1 MKTKRYTLSD
11 AHSTQFYQLPKWL
24 VALRVE
30 VGISNEA
37 ILLYT
42 YLRDRV
48 QLSITNKW
56 IDENGEAY
64 LYFKREQMEKLL
76 GCKKDKVQKI
86 IKELKSVNLLDEV
99 RQGLNQPNRLYLRY
113 PDNSELIEMSI
124 DFEDEDE
131 ESSEQEPETSEKAS
145 DYAKCGKTALR
156 STEIPQSG
164 LLKKR
169 TPDCGKTEV
178 KSAEISQSRVLQN
191 RSLDFCKTAPNKTE
205 YNKTEYN
212 KTEYNKTEYNKTE
225 YNKTDSQ
232 SDGDFE
238 FLMSADVPEDFAKAC
253 ISLIYEITT
262 TPLSTVRIGKQVLPS
277 TQVRQALHQLT
288 PEHLQAVYRITKYSS
303 NVRKPKG
310 YLLALLYN
318 AAQTAPESNL
328 YAQFFTMPLE
338 EHKPSFDIK
347 IYEKYD
353 IFDHLNEE
361 RSPEHGT

>member
-1 MKTKRYTLSD
+1 MNTKRYTLSD

-30 VGISNEA
+30 AEISNEA

-56 IDENGEAY
+56 IDDNGEAY

-131 ESSEQEPETSEKAS
+131 ENGEQEPESPEKPS
-145 DYAKCGKTALR
+145 DYAERGKTALR

-164 LLKKR
+164 LLK
-169 TPDCGKTEV
+169 
-178 KSAEISQSRVLQN
+178 N

-212 KTEYNKTEYNKTE
+212 KT
-225 YNKTDSQ
+225 DSQ
-232 SDGDFE
+232 SDGNFD
-238 FLMSADVPEDFAKAC
+238 FLMNADVPADFAKAC
-253 ISLIYEITT
+253 ISLICEITT

-277 TQVRQALHQLT
+277 TQVCQALHSLT
-288 PEHLQAVYRITKYSS
+288 PEHLQAVYRITKYSN

-318 AAQTAPESNL
+318 AAQAAPESNL
-328 YAQFFTMPLE
+328 YAQFFAMPPE

-347 IYEKYD
+347 LYEKYD
-353 IFDHLNEE
+353 IFDYLNEE

>member
-1 MKTKRYTLSD
+1 MNTKRYTLSD

-30 VGISNEA
+30 AEISNEA

-56 IDENGEAY
+56 IDDNGEAY

-131 ESSEQEPETSEKAS
+131 ENGEQEPESPEKPS
-145 DYAKCGKTALR
+145 DYAERGKTALR
-156 STEIPQSG
+156 STEIPQS
-164 LLKKR
+164 
-169 TPDCGKTEV
+169 
-178 KSAEISQSRVLQN
+178 RVLKN

-212 KTEYNKTEYNKTE
+212 KT
-225 YNKTDSQ
+225 DSQ
-232 SDGDFE
+232 SDGNFD
-238 FLMSADVPEDFAKAC
+238 FLMNADVPEDFAKAC
-253 ISLIYEITT
+253 ISLICEITT

-277 TQVRQALHQLT
+277 AQVRQALHSLT
-288 PEHLQAVYRITKYSS
+288 PEHLQAVYRITKYSN
-303 NVRKPKG
+303 NVRKPKE

-318 AAQTAPESNL
+318 AAQAAPESNL
-328 YAQFFTMPLE
+328 YAQFFAMPPE

-347 IYEKYD
+347 LYEKYD
-353 IFDHLNEE
+353 IFDYLNDE

>member
-1 MKTKRYTLSD
+1 
-11 AHSTQFYQLPKWL
+11 
-24 VALRVE
+24 
-30 VGISNEA
+30 
-37 ILLYT
+37 
-42 YLRDRV
+42 
-48 QLSITNKW
+48 
-56 IDENGEAY
+56 
-64 LYFKREQMEKLL
+64 MEKLL

-131 ESSEQEPETSEKAS
+131 ENGEQEPESPEKPS
-145 DYAKCGKTALR
+145 DYAERGKNALR

-164 LLKKR
+164 LLKNR
-169 TPDCGKTEV
+169 TPDCGKSEV
-178 KSAEISQSRVLQN
+178 KSAEISQSRVLKN

-212 KTEYNKTEYNKTE
+212 KTEYNKT
-225 YNKTDSQ
+225 DSQ
-232 SDGDFE
+232 SDGNFD
-238 FLMSADVPEDFAKAC
+238 FLMNADVPADFAKAC
-253 ISLIYEITT
+253 ISLICEITT

-277 TQVRQALHQLT
+277 TQVCQALHSLT
-288 PEHLQAVYRITKYSS
+288 PEHLQAVYRITKYSN

-318 AAQTAPESNL
+318 AAQAAPESNL
-328 YAQFFTMPLE
+328 YAQFFAMPPE

-347 IYEKYD
+347 LYEKYD
-353 IFDHLNEE
+353 IFDYLNEE

>member
-1 MKTKRYTLSD
+1 MNTKRYTLSD

-30 VGISNEA
+30 AEISNEA

-56 IDENGEAY
+56 IDDNGEAY

-131 ESSEQEPETSEKAS
+131 ENGEQEPESPEK
-145 DYAKCGKTALR
+145 
-156 STEIPQSG
+156 PHSG
-164 LLKKR
+164 ARKNR
-169 TPDCGKTEV
+169 TPDCGKSEV
-178 KSAEISQSRVLQN
+178 KSAEISQSRVLKN

-212 KTEYNKTEYNKTE
+212 KT
-225 YNKTDSQ
+225 DSQ
-232 SDGDFE
+232 SDGNFD
-238 FLMSADVPEDFAKAC
+238 FLMNADVPEDFAKAC
-253 ISLIYEITT
+253 ISLICEITT
-262 TPLSTVRIGKQVLPS
+262 TLLSTVRIGKQVLPS
-277 TQVRQALHQLT
+277 TQVCQALHSLT
-288 PEHLQAVYRITKYSS
+288 PEHLQAVYRITKYSN

-318 AAQTAPESNL
+318 AAQAAPESNL
-328 YAQFFTMPLE
+328 YAQFFAMPPE
-338 EHKPSFDIK
+338 ERKPSYDIK
-347 IYEKYD
+347 LYEKYD
-353 IFDHLNEE
+353 IFDYLNEE
-361 RSPEHGT
+361 RSPEHET

>member
-1 MKTKRYTLSD
+1 MNTKRYTLSD

-30 VGISNEA
+30 AEISNEA

-56 IDENGEAY
+56 IDDNGEAY

-131 ESSEQEPETSEKAS
+131 ENGEQEPESPEKPS
-145 DYAKCGKTALR
+145 DYAERGKTALR
-156 STEIPQSG
+156 STEIPQS
-164 LLKKR
+164 
-169 TPDCGKTEV
+169 
-178 KSAEISQSRVLQN
+178 RVLKN

-212 KTEYNKTEYNKTE
+212 KT
-225 YNKTDSQ
+225 DSQ
-232 SDGDFE
+232 SDGNFD
-238 FLMSADVPEDFAKAC
+238 FLMNADVPEDFAKAC
-253 ISLIYEITT
+253 ISLICEITT

-277 TQVRQALHQLT
+277 TQVCQALHSLT
-288 PEHLQAVYRITKYSS
+288 PEHLQAVYRITKYSN

-318 AAQTAPESNL
+318 AAQAAPESNL
-328 YAQFFTMPLE
+328 YAQFFAMPPE

-347 IYEKYD
+347 LYEKYD
-353 IFDHLNEE
+353 IFDYLNEE